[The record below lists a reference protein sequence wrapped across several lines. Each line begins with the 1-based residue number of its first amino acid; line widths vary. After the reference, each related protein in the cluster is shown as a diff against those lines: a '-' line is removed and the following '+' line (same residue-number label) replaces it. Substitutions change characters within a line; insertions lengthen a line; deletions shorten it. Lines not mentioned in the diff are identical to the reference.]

1 MRILGTF
8 FGASREAL
16 KVAQRT
22 FTDRWLRTAGPFDKT
37 TEFVDLGCPNL
48 WVRIGKR
55 RKTFSVL
62 IGPSSGRKRIS
73 IGHYPTVSLTDA
85 RRKATELLADPRAAG
100 GGRPRPGGLTRKG
113 SVKDLF
119 EFVIEAMESEGKAAS
134 IPDYRLYLLDGLDA
148 AAAR

>member
-1 MRILGTF
+1 M
-8 FGASREAL
+8 